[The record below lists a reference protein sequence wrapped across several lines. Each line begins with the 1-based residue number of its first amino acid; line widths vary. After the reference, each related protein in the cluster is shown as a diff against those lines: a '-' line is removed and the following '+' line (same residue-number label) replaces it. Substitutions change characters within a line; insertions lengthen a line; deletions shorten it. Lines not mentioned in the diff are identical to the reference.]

1 MTDQSIEKPEQQ
13 CCWLLLFQLVVR
25 EQRCDNDLPLAGK
38 SKVKFGGG
46 IYREIDRDVSRFF
59 PLIFPTL
66 RVRLFSLVE
75 YNADRLTQ
83 LAQNADD
90 QVNINSVTVY

>member
-13 CCWLLLFQLVVR
+13 CCWLLIFQLVVP
-25 EQRCDNDLPLAGK
+25 EQRCDDNDLPLAGK

-59 PLIFPTL
+59 PPSFLLYECEALFL
-66 RVRLFSLVE
+66 RG
-75 YNADRLTQ
+75 
-83 LAQNADD
+83 
-90 QVNINSVTVY
+90 I

>member
-1 MTDQSIEKPEQQ
+1 
-13 CCWLLLFQLVVR
+13 
-25 EQRCDNDLPLAGK
+25 
-38 SKVKFGGG
+38 
-46 IYREIDRDVSRFF
+46 
-59 PLIFPTL
+59 
-66 RVRLFSLVE
+66 LVE